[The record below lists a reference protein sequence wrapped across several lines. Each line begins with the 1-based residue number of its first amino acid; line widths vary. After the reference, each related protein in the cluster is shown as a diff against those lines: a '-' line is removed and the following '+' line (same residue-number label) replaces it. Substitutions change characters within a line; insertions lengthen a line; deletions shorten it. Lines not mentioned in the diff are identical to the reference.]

1 MTDRSTFD
9 GKVFHAHCD
18 AFLEGD
24 AITTTFS
31 EGENHYG
38 LFAPAVFLVIK
49 SDDLM
54 SNIQEQLR
62 KQVDATYAASSVTIQ
77 LGDSAGEFGSEMLG
91 SNTAARVV
99 RQVNHLR
106 HACCT
111 KFVDHF
117 GGSVPSSLDI
127 TPTAAGIRLYPKLPE
142 DKKDAANTKAKQR
155 ELAIKYGAIPDAE
168 GNTRDVS
175 SHSVTLMANMF
186 GFYKGA
192 FYLNFR
198 ICAPF
203 KTKDKPEVLAEAK
216 KPRKR
221 SAPKAAGAG
230 KASIDLGETGEVVSG
245 TPSFKRARPGDE
257 ASAPKKAARKAG
269 TLFSAAVDVNPSMFD
284 SEEALC
290 MAYVKA
296 GVPLRT
302 AAQMALD
309 NFVEKV
315 AAEENTQD
323 AAAGAGAGSA

>member
-9 GKVFHAHCD
+9 GKVMHAHCD
-18 AFLEGD
+18 PFLEGD

-38 LFAPAVFLVIK
+38 LFAPSVFIVIK

-54 SNIQEQLR
+54 SNVQEQMR
-62 KQVDATYAASSVTIQ
+62 KQIDAPYSAGSVTIQ

-99 RQVNHLR
+99 RQVNALR

-111 KFVDHF
+111 KFVEHF

-127 TPTAAGIRLYPKLPE
+127 SPTAAGIRLYPKLPE
-142 DKKDAANTKAKQR
+142 DKKNADNTKIKQR

-168 GNTRDVS
+168 GNIRDVS
-175 SHSVTLMANMF
+175 GHSVTLMANMF

-203 KTKDKPEVLAEAK
+203 KTKDKPEVLAEVK

-221 SAPKAAGAG
+221 SAPKKAAAG
-230 KASIDLGETGEVVSG
+230 IDETGEVVSSAP
-245 TPSFKRARPGDE
+245 TFKRARPDD
-257 ASAPKKAARKAG
+257 APSAPKKAARKSASLL
-269 TLFSAAVDVNPSMFD
+269 TAAVDVNPSMFD

-309 NFVEKV
+309 NFVEKI
-315 AAEENTQD
+315 EETVTEEG